1 MVKYPLDFTFV
12 CPSELI
18 AFSDR
23 ISEFQ
28 ELKAEVVGLSVD
40 SKYSHLAWSKS
51 PRKAGG
57 LGGLNFPLISDITK
71 EVACDYGVLIP

>member
-1 MVKYPLDFTFV
+1 V

-23 ISEFQ
+23 IKEFQ
-28 ELKAEVVGLSVD
+28 DLKAEVVGLSVD

-51 PRKAGG
+51 PRK
-57 LGGLNFPLISDITK
+57 
-71 EVACDYGVLIP
+71 